1 MAEEEQ
7 QNEEQEQVEKKP
19 SKLLMNLIMVAAVV
33 LVPAILGLLTF
44 KFILMPALD
53 TGEEEVVTEV
63 VDTIS
68 AEVVIVDFDEAQATV
83 NAGANT
89 VPPVL
94 IYKVALACANAETA
108 QLILARKSWFTSM
121 IGKLHRNRTESELS
135 DPIIQESILKQ
146 VKQEANRLLKKFA
159 PDDAM
164 QVIQVMHV
172 KYAIF
177 PL

>member
-1 MAEEEQ
+1 MAEE
-7 QNEEQEQVEKKP
+7 QNEDQEQKKSSP
-19 SKLLMNLIMVAAVV
+19 LLMNLIMVAAVV
-33 LVPAILGLLTF
+33 LVPAILGLVTF
-44 KFILMPALD
+44 KFVLMPALD
-53 TGEEEVVTEV
+53 TGEEEALTEV
-63 VDTIS
+63 TDLIS
-68 AEVVIVDFDEAQATV
+68 ADVVIVDFDEAQATV
-83 NAGANT
+83 NAGADT